1 MAHGS
6 KLLALAAAGALV
18 AAACGGS
25 GGSERAQVDVEPGEI
40 TESTEAPDP
49 TTADTDPPA
58 TDPTESDP
66 PETAAPDTGAPA
78 ATAAPATD
86 VGEDD
91 ADGVL
96 NVPDEF
102 PTIQDA
108 VDAAGAGDLVLIAP
122 GVYHEAVNVVTD
134 EIVIRGLEREGVV
147 LDGEFELD
155 NAIRVLGAK
164 GVAVENLTTQ
174 NYTDNGVFFTGA
186 DGYRASYVT
195 AYRIGDYGIYAFD
208 SVNGQ
213 IEHSYGAGSPDAG
226 LYIGQCYPCNAVVD
240 DFLSEH
246 NGLGYSGTNAGG
258 NLTIVNSTFRN
269 NRAGIVP
276 NSGSYE
282 LCYPQRQNLIVGNIV
297 HSNNQP
303 DTPAIDVALLAM
315 GNGIV
320 VAGGIGNTVER
331 NLIYDHDRTGVALVP
346 FLEEGANDDLPTEDE
361 WSTECSEQRR
371 EPLADDIPDQL
382 LWEAYD
388 NVIRDND
395 VSDSRVADLGVEGV
409 GVPTGDLRNCW
420 SGNGGA
426 SSAPSDLETIAG
438 CDADAVPADDPAW
451 TVSPLNVL
459 QWLADAET
467 APPSVDYEIAELP
480 PIPDLDDMPDAATAP
495 AEPATDMPRTVDV
508 DAIATPT
515 R

>member
-1 MAHGS
+1 MSVNS
-6 KLLALAAAGALV
+6 KVLALAATGALV
-18 AAACGGS
+18 VAACGGS
-25 GGSERAQVDVEPGEI
+25 SGSDRAEVPVQSGEI
-40 TESTEAPDP
+40 PEATEAPEPEP
-49 TTADTDPPA
+49 TTAETDPPA
-58 TDPTESDP
+58 TEVAD
-66 PETAAPDTGAPA
+66 
-78 ATAAPATD
+78 TAAPATEPEEID
-86 VGEDD
+86 EGG

-96 NVPDEF
+96 NVPDEY
-102 PTIQDA
+102 PSIQAA
-108 VDAAGAGDLVLIAP
+108 VDAAVPGDLVLIAP
-122 GVYHEAVNVVTD
+122 GVYNEAVNVVTD

-155 NAIRVLGAK
+155 NGIRVLGAT

-186 DGYRASYVT
+186 TGYRASYVT

-226 LYIGQCYPCNAVVD
+226 FYIGQCYPCNAVVD
-240 DFLSEH
+240 NVISEH

-258 NLTIVNSTFRN
+258 NLIIANSTFNN

-282 LCYPQRQNLIVGNIV
+282 LCYPQRQNLIVGNTV
-297 HSNNQP
+297 YSNNQP

-315 GNGIV
+315 GNGVV

-331 NLIYDHDRTGVALVP
+331 NLIYDHDKTGIALVP
-346 FLEEGANDDLPTEDE
+346 FLEEGANDDLPSEDE
-361 WSTECSEQRR
+361 WTTECAEQRL
-371 EPLADDIPDQL
+371 EPLADEIPEQL
-382 LWEAYD
+382 LWEAFD

-395 VSDSRVADLGVEGV
+395 ISDSRAVDIGVEGV
-409 GVPTGDLRNCW
+409 GAPTGELRNCF
-420 SGNGGA
+420 SGNTA
-426 SSAPSDLETIAG
+426 ATSAPAELEVIAECG
-438 CDADAVPADDPAW
+438 AEAAAADDPAW
-451 TVSPLNVL
+451 TTSPLNVL
-459 QWLADAET
+459 QWLVDAET
-467 APPSVDYEIAELP
+467 APPSVDYETAELP

-495 AEPATDMPRTVDV
+495 AEPATDMPRALDV
-508 DAIATPT
+508 EAIATPT

>member
-1 MAHGS
+1 MVSVHGRFS
-6 KLLALAAAGALV
+6 AIVAVVGLV
-18 AAACGGS
+18 LAACGSSSDSGRAEVPVVSGDTSAVTLDGDTGS
-25 GGSERAQVDVEPGEI
+25 DS
-40 TESTEAPDP
+40 

-58 TDPTESDP
+58 TGAPD
-66 PETAAPDTGAPA
+66 TAAPDTDTEPVDAEIVMDG
-78 ATAAPATD
+78 
-86 VGEDD
+86 D

-96 NVPDEF
+96 NVPGEY
-102 PTIQDA
+102 PSIQA
-108 VDAAGAGDLVLIAP
+108 GVDAAVPGDLVLIAP
-122 GVYHEAVNVVTD
+122 GVYNEAVNVVTD

-155 NAIRVLGAK
+155 NGIRVLGAK

-174 NYTDNGVFFTGA
+174 NYTDNGVFFTSA

-240 DFLSEH
+240 DFLSEY

-258 NLTIVNSTFRN
+258 DLTIANSTFRN
-269 NRAGIVP
+269 NRAGVVP

-282 LCYPQRQNLIVGNIV
+282 LCYPQRQNLIVGNTI

-315 GNGIV
+315 GNGVV
-320 VAGGIGNTVER
+320 VAGGIGNTIER
-331 NLIYDHDRTGVALVP
+331 NLIYDHDKTGIALVP

-361 WSTECSEQRR
+361 WDLECAEQRQQ
-371 EPLADDIPDQL
+371 PPADEIPEQL
-382 LWEAYD
+382 LWESYD
-388 NVIRDND
+388 NVIRNNEI
-395 VSDSRVADLGVEGV
+395 SASGVADLAVEGV
-409 GVPTGDLRNCW
+409 GVSTGTLRNCW
-420 SGNGGA
+420 SGNAGA
-426 SSAPSDLETIAG
+426 SSAPADLETIAG
-438 CDADAVPADDPAW
+438 CDSEVVPADDPRW
-451 TVSPLNVL
+451 TVSSLNVL
-459 QWLADAET
+459 QWLADAES
-467 APPSVDYEIAELP
+467 APPAVDYQVAELP

-495 AEPATDMPRTVDV
+495 AEPATNMPRAIDV
-508 DAIATPT
+508 DAITTPT

>member
-1 MAHGS
+1 MKISSKMA
-6 KLLALAAAGALV
+6 ALVVAGALV

-25 GGSERAQVDVEPGEI
+25 DGADRAEVPVESGEI
-40 TESTEAPDP
+40 PAATEAPEPDP
-49 TTADTDPPA
+49 TTADTDPPETDPPA
-58 TDPTESDP
+58 TD
-66 PETAAPDTGAPA
+66 APA
-78 ATAAPATD
+78 DTAAPATD
-86 VGEDD
+86 APDEGG

-102 PTIQDA
+102 ASIQEA
-108 VDAAGAGDLVLIAP
+108 VDAAVSGDLVLIAP
-122 GVYHEAVNVVTD
+122 GVYNEAVNVVTD

-155 NAIRVLGAK
+155 NGIRVLGAK

-174 NYTDNGVFFTGA
+174 NYTDNGVFFTNA

-213 IEHSYGAGSPDAG
+213 IENSYGAGSPDAG
-226 LYIGQCYPCNAVVD
+226 FYIGQCYPCNAVMDNV
-240 DFLSEH
+240 LSEH

-269 NRAGIVP
+269 NRAGVVP

-282 LCYPQRQNLIVGNIV
+282 LCYPQRQNLIVGNTIY
-297 HSNNQP
+297 SNNQA

-315 GNGIV
+315 GNGVV
-320 VAGGIGNTVER
+320 VAGGIGNIVDR
-331 NLIYDHDRTGVALVP
+331 NLVYDHDKTGIALVP

-361 WSTECSEQRR
+361 WTNECADQRL
-371 EPLADDIPDQL
+371 EPLADEIPDQL
-382 LWEAYD
+382 LWEPYD
-388 NVIRDND
+388 NIIQNNSISESGVVDI
-395 VSDSRVADLGVEGV
+395 AVEGV
-409 GVPTGDLRNCW
+409 GAPTGSLRNCW
-420 SGNGGA
+420 VGNDFDT
-426 SSAPSDLETIAG
+426 SAPANLEGIANCG
-438 CDADAVPADDPAW
+438 GDFAAEDDPAW
-451 TVSPLNVL
+451 TESPLNVL
-459 QWLADAET
+459 QWLVDAEN
-467 APPSVDYEIAELP
+467 APPPVDYEIAELP

-495 AEPATDMPRTVDV
+495 AEPATDMPRLVDV
-508 DAIATPT
+508 DAITTPT

>member
-1 MAHGS
+1 MQSVHVKMPAVV
-6 KLLALAAAGALV
+6 AAVCLV
-18 AAACGGS
+18 LAACGSS
-25 GGSERAQVDVEPGEI
+25 GDSDRAEVPVESGETSAVTVDGD
-40 TESTEAPDP
+40 TSDS
-49 TTADTDPPA
+49 TTADTDAPV
-58 TDPTESDP
+58 TD
-66 PETAAPDTGAPA
+66 APDTAASDTEPVETEPA
-78 ATAAPATD
+78 EPAVD
-86 VGEDD
+86 GD

-96 NVPDEF
+96 NVPDEY
-102 PTIQDA
+102 PSIQA
-108 VDAAGAGDLVLIAP
+108 GVDAAVPGDLVLIAP
-122 GVYHEAVNVVTD
+122 GVYNEAVNVVTD

-155 NAIRVLGAK
+155 NGIRVLGAK

-174 NYTDNGVFFTGA
+174 NYTDNGVFFTSA

-258 NLTIVNSTFRN
+258 DLTIANSTFRN

-303 DTPAIDVALLAM
+303 DTPAIDVAILAM
-315 GNGIV
+315 GNGVV
-320 VAGGIGNTVER
+320 VAGGIGNTIEH
-331 NLIYDHDRTGVALVP
+331 NLIYGHDKTGIALVP

-361 WSTECSEQRR
+361 WDLECAEQRQQ
-371 EPLADDIPDQL
+371 PLADEIPEQL
-382 LWEAYD
+382 LWEPYD
-388 NVIRDND
+388 NVIRDNEI
-395 VSDSRVADLGVEGV
+395 SGSGVADLAVEGV
-409 GVPTGDLRNCW
+409 SVLTGNLRNCW
-420 SGNGGA
+420 SGNAGA
-426 SSAPSDLETIAG
+426 SSAPADLESLAG
-438 CDADAVPADDPAW
+438 CDSEAVPADDPAW
-451 TVSPLNVL
+451 TVASLNVL
-459 QWLADAET
+459 QWLADAES
-467 APPSVDYEIAELP
+467 APPAVDYEIAELP
-480 PIPDLDDMPDAATAP
+480 PIPDLEDMPDAATAP
-495 AEPATDMPRTVDV
+495 AEPATNMPRAIDV
-508 DAIATPT
+508 DAITTPS

>member
-1 MAHGS
+1 MISS
-6 KLLALAAAGALV
+6 KLWAVAAAGALV
-18 AAACGGS
+18 VAACGGS
-25 GGSERAQVDVEPGEI
+25 GGSERAEVPVEPGDV
-40 TESTEAPDP
+40 TEETEAPEPDP
-49 TTADTDPPA
+49 TTAPTDPPA
-58 TDPTESDP
+58 SEAPDTEAPD
-66 PETAAPDTGAPA
+66 TAAPDTEPVEAEVVVDG
-78 ATAAPATD
+78 D
-86 VGEDD
+86 ED
-91 ADGVL
+91 GIL
-96 NVPDEF
+96 NVPDEY
-102 PTIQDA
+102 PSIQAA
-108 VDAAGAGDLVLIAP
+108 VDSAVSGNLVLIAP
-122 GVYHEAVNVVTD
+122 GVYNEAVNVVTD

-155 NAIRVLGAK
+155 NGIRVLGAK

-226 LYIGQCYPCNAVVD
+226 FYIGQCYPCNAVVD
-240 DFLSEH
+240 NVISEH

-258 NLTIVNSTFRN
+258 NLVIANSRFNN

-282 LCYPQRQNLIVGNIV
+282 LCYPQRQNLIVGNTV
-297 HSNNQP
+297 FSNNQP

-315 GNGIV
+315 GNGVV

-331 NLIYDHDRTGVALVP
+331 NLVYDHDKTGIALVP
-346 FLEEGANDDLPTEDE
+346 FLEEGANDDLPAEEE
-361 WSTECSEQRR
+361 WTVECAEQRL
-371 EPLADDIPDQL
+371 EPLADEIPETL

-395 VSDSRVADLGVEGV
+395 ISDSRAVDLGVEGV
-409 GVPTGDLRNCW
+409 GAPTGTLRNCW
-420 SGNGGA
+420 SGNAGA
-426 SSAPSDLETIAG
+426 SSAPADLETIAG
-438 CDADAVPADDPAW
+438 CGVEAAAADDEVW
-451 TVSPLNVL
+451 TTAPLNVL
-459 QWLADAET
+459 QWLVDAET
-467 APPSVDYEIAELP
+467 APPPVDYEIAELP

-495 AEPATDMPRTVDV
+495 AEPATNMPRAIDT
-508 DAIATPT
+508 DAITTPT